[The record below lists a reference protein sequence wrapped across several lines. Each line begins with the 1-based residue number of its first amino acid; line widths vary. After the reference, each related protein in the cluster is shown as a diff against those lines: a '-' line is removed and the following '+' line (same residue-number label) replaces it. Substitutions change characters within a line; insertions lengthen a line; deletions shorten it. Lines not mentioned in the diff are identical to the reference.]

1 MEQGI
6 FAGLKVLDCASFIA
20 APAAATVLSDFG
32 ADVIKI
38 EPPGAGDP
46 YRNLPNLPGYPT
58 GEHNFAW
65 LLEARNK
72 KSLALDLSKPE
83 AQAVLYKL
91 VEQADVFI
99 TNMPPPVRS
108 KLGITYDHLAH
119 LNERLIYASFTGYG
133 EKGEEANKPGFDSN
147 AYWARSGLMDLVRA
161 DTDTTPARSVA
172 GMGDHPCA
180 MALYSAIVTALYQR
194 ERTGKGSHVA
204 SNLMANGVW
213 AASVLAQAKLCGAKF
228 GERRPR
234 ERALNAV
241 TNHYQCKDGRWIIL
255 SLLNEER
262 QWPTLAR
269 CMDRA
274 ELINDPRFATKPD
287 RHARSIE
294 LIKIFD
300 ETFATRDLAEWRK
313 ILDGNG
319 LVFGVVGILDDI
331 PNDKQMLDNEV
342 LVPFEN
348 DTMMTISSPIW
359 IDGTKKVQP
368 RKPPG
373 VGEHSDEILRG
384 AGYDEAAIK
393 QLRSTGRGG
402 LAARALRANE
412 PVIASAAKQSRIP
425 PRMHSLDCFAAFAM
439 TTWNDLA
446 MIIDSEFRRLVR
458 CHAQLSPALLPRIRQ
473 QLQAGAD
480 ADALR
485 RELRAGLDRLRR
497 RHHPYAGV
505 AANGERDGRDPG
517 ARGRRREDDA
527 DRADPAQARG
537 PVRPLRRRHGGGEV
551 RAAALAVLGQ
561 PQAHRLHGDL
571 PLHAD
576 VHPEW

>member
-119 LNERLIYASFTGYG
+119 LNDRLIYASFTGYG

-194 ERTGKGSHVA
+194 EKTGKGSHVA

-300 ETFATRDLAEWRK
+300 ETFATKDLAEWRK

-393 QLRSTGRGG
+393 QLRS
-402 LAARALRANE
+402 
-412 PVIASAAKQSRIP
+412 K
-425 PRMHSLDCFAAFAM
+425 
-439 TTWNDLA
+439 
-446 MIIDSEFRRLVR
+446 
-458 CHAQLSPALLPRIRQ
+458 
-473 QLQAGAD
+473 GAV
-480 ADALR
+480 
-485 RELRAGLDRLRR
+485 G
-497 RHHPYAGV
+497 
-505 AANGERDGRDPG
+505 
-517 ARGRRREDDA
+517 
-527 DRADPAQARG
+527 
-537 PVRPLRRRHGGGEV
+537 
-551 RAAALAVLGQ
+551 
-561 PQAHRLHGDL
+561 
-571 PLHAD
+571 
-576 VHPEW
+576 